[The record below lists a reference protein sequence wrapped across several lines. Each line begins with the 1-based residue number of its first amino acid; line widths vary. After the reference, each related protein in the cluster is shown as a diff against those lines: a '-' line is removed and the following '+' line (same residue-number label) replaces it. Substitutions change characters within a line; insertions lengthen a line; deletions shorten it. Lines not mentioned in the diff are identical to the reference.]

1 MNKKEYIEAIT
12 KMLEETSD
20 TQMIDYIYKLLQKCA

>member
-12 KMLEETSD
+12 KMLEETID
-20 TQMIDYIYKLLQKCA
+20 TQMIDYIYNLLKKCP

>member
-20 TQMIDYIYKLLQKCA
+20 PQMIDYIYKLLKKCA